1 MTPEPSDD
9 RSFPATPLNAVP
21 TKPSEPQARLAPSD
35 WRSYSAN
42 DADQQANEA
51 EVDAV
56 LKANWATISRQAA
69 ARAAGLATNHVAAQQ
84 VWEQRI
90 ERCNWLLAAAA
101 LLMIVHSSWAA
112 LNLRSLVHRSTAA
125 LAVVHATRNPASSD
139 SRELGESLWFDDV
152 RHSEPIEHPRS
163 NPRSNSRS
171 NNRSSSRSSLDP
183 SSGFSTEPQRA

>member
-1 MTPEPSDD
+1 MTPEPPDD
-9 RSFPATPLNAVP
+9 RSFPAAPLNAAP
-21 TKPSEPQARLAPSD
+21 TKPSEPQARLATSD
-35 WRSYSAN
+35 WRLCAAN
-42 DADQQANEA
+42 DADRQANEA
-51 EVDAV
+51 EVEAV

-69 ARAAGLATNHVAAQQ
+69 ARAAGLATNRVAAQQ
-84 VWEQRI
+84 VWKQRI

-125 LAVVHATRNPASSD
+125 LAVIHATRNPASSD
-139 SRELGESLWFDDV
+139 SWELGESSRFDDV
-152 RHSEPIEHPRS
+152 RHSEPIQHP
-163 NPRSNSRS
+163 RS

>member
-9 RSFPATPLNAVP
+9 RSFPAAPLNAVP
-21 TKPSEPQARLAPSD
+21 TKPSEPQARLVPSD

-69 ARAAGLATNHVAAQQ
+69 ARAAGLATNHVATQQ

-125 LAVVHATRNPASSD
+125 LAVIHAPRNSGSSD
-139 SRELGESLWFDDV
+139 SWELGESLWSDDV
-152 RHSEPIEHPRS
+152 RHSEPIEH
-163 NPRSNSRS
+163 PRSNSRS

-183 SSGFSTEPQRA
+183 SSDVSTEPQRA